1 MHMSSSSDH
10 AELPLN
16 QRQRQSLP
24 GTGETTQS
32 VQYSGDADVSDV
44 ETEFPSIEE
53 LQLPDINGSLSS
65 IHRNV
70 TSSDKLK
77 WGTSQDEPI
86 LLDCDVGDSGV
97 LDNAEREILVD
108 LSGSQVAL
116 SDATILTTTTKII
129 RTAHQCRTSRNQ
141 SLPDSPVHPS
151 ASLHTRPPLIFSRTP
166 FKVFEHVGVTAVT
179 CKCSY
184 ILLSAYWSLSRGG
197 KVLTTE
203 SSFATAD
210 GSNGSIP
217 VGHMT
222 KRERRG
228 QVCQKR
234 TYGQVQQK

>member
-16 QRQRQSLP
+16 QRQRQFLP

-32 VQYSGDADVSDV
+32 IQYSGDADVSDV
-44 ETEFPSIEE
+44 EIEFPSIEE

-77 WGTSQDEPI
+77 WGTSQNEPI

-108 LSGSQVAL
+108 LSGSQ
-116 SDATILTTTTKII
+116 II

-166 FKVFEHVGVTAVT
+166 FKVFD
-179 CKCSY
+179 
-184 ILLSAYWSLSRGG
+184 ILVFIKRR
-197 KVLTTE
+197 K
-203 SSFATAD
+203 SFND
-210 GSNGSIP
+210 RIILRDS
-217 VGHMT
+217 
-222 KRERRG
+222 
-228 QVCQKR
+228 
-234 TYGQVQQK
+234 